1 MTEQS
6 LSASDAFEHAKN
18 YLSHILNKSMM
29 AMYMDAAKKKSE
41 LDGVSIEDI
50 SAKSAERIFGQK
62 KKLFASIL
70 CLVEM
75 GFKNLTKTDQQRSV
89 SLKVESS
96 EHRMCSVTQNKQRI
110 VDNYVGIMKV
120 EHGTALARLTYHLEQ
135 RYKHHLSIAYN
146 PINPENLARY
156 ISVSIHTLDLDDN
169 EKMSLLA
176 ILLETL
182 SSEYEELLRQT
193 EQGVVSLHLPEL
205 SDDDV
210 AFRYEDEYAR
220 EASIIKRKSIW
231 HDMSDGADLDSL
243 SVLSI
248 VSGYVNAAREDSQPL
263 GHLISVEP
271 ELPILAGDALAEGLL
286 EIFPLPEFSLDGFS
300 DGQLFDSEAYL
311 PIDEDVPSLA
321 FQVQLVLDGNDC
333 GLAPASI
340 DTLNLLSMMF
350 VYLDQEAPIQP
361 SIKMLLDHMR
371 VPFVRVAIKDP
382 YFLFDAKNS
391 VQILFDTFWSTCI
404 KWSPSTNNKRDSVY
418 NNVASIL
425 EMLNQHFIDDYQVV
439 DKCIE
444 NMDLFNKA
452 EKRRSKLIEG
462 RLVSAEK
469 ARFQK
474 EEAICKTDGYIDE
487 KFSKA
492 TLPSGFLRFVESD
505 WKPVVLMLHLKGF
518 HQGGSEW
525 KSVIDVENQLLSVIA
540 GKESR
545 DIDILLGR
553 VKELVALYGSQLL
566 GGNGGSNQSNNH
578 STNQST
584 NDSFDKLRRI
594 LSMPT
599 NANVSNISMG
609 GLPLP
614 EMEVMEEG
622 DMYEG
627 ELDPAGLVK
636 TGEQPADQFQ
646 EIVDKL
652 VANTWIESMEEG
664 IVSKSRV
671 ATVLSFSDTLVLV
684 NRTGARV
691 GVYAKEDLTD
701 KLRSG
706 GLSMSILDTSL
717 FFDRA
722 LEGIDK
728 QLGARH

>member
-1 MTEQS
+1 MNEDT
-6 LSASDAFEHAKN
+6 LSANDAFEYAKN

-41 LDGVSIEDI
+41 LGGVAIEDI

-96 EHRMCSVTQNKQRI
+96 ETRVCSATQNKQRI
-110 VDNYVGIMKV
+110 VDNYVDIMKG
-120 EHGTALARLTYHLEQ
+120 ENGMALARLTYHLEQ

-146 PINPENLARY
+146 PINPGNLARY
-156 ISVSIHTLDLDDN
+156 ISVSIHTLDLEDN
-169 EKMSLLA
+169 EKMPLLA
-176 ILLETL
+176 VLLETL

-220 EASIIKRKSIW
+220 EASVIKRKNIW
-231 HDMSDGADLDSL
+231 HDMSDGADLDLL

-248 VSGYVNAAREDSQPL
+248 VSGYVSAAREDSEPL
-263 GHLISVEP
+263 GYLTSVAP
-271 ELPILAGDALAEGLL
+271 ELPILGGDALAEGLL

-300 DGQLFDSEAYL
+300 DGQLFDSETYL
-311 PIDEDVPSLA
+311 PIDEDVPTLA
-321 FQVQLVLDGNDC
+321 FQIQLVLDGHDC

-350 VYLDQEAPIQP
+350 VYLDQESPIHP

-382 YFLFDAKNS
+382 YFMFDAKNP
-391 VQILFDTFWSTCI
+391 VQILFDTLWSTCI
-404 KWSPSTNNKRDSVY
+404 KWSPSNNNKRDSVY
-418 NNVASIL
+418 NKVASIL
-425 EMLNQHFIDDYQVV
+425 EVMNRHFTDDYQVV

-444 NMDLFNKA
+444 NLDLFNKA

-462 RLVSAEK
+462 RLISVEK

-474 EEAICKTDGYIDE
+474 EEAISKTDAYIDE
-487 KFSKA
+487 KFSKV
-492 TLPSGFLRFVESD
+492 TLPSGFLLFIESA
-505 WKPVVLMLHLKGF
+505 WKPIVLMLYLKGF
-518 HQGGSEW
+518 HQNGPEW
-525 KSVIDVENQLLSVIA
+525 KGVVDVENQLLSVVA

-545 DIDILLGR
+545 DIDILLER
-553 VKELVALYGSQLL
+553 VKGLIALYGA
-566 GGNGGSNQSNNH
+566 QSLT
-578 STNQST
+578 SDQVT
-584 NDSFDKLRRI
+584 NDTLDKLRRI
-594 LSMPT
+594 LAMPSNT
-599 NANVSNISMG
+599 NVSSLSMG

-614 EMEVMEEG
+614 EMEVMEEE
-622 DMYEG
+622 YV
-627 ELDPAGLVK
+627 DPADLAK
-636 TGEQPADQFQ
+636 TGEEPADQFQ

-652 VANTWIESMEEG
+652 VANTWIESMEG
-664 IVSKSRV
+664 GVVSKSRV
-671 ATVLSFSDTLVLV
+671 ATVLSYSDTLVLV
-684 NRTGARV
+684 NRSGARV
-691 GVYAKEDLTD
+691 GVYAREDLTD

-706 GLSMSILDTSL
+706 DLSVSILDTNL

-722 LEGIDK
+722 LEGVDK